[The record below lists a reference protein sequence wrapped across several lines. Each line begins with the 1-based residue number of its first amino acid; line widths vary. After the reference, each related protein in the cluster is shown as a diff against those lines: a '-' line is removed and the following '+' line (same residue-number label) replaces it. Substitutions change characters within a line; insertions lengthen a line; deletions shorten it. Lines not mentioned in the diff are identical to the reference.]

1 MKILFGTG
9 GTPVSSPKRD
19 SITGITTIKKL
30 GLDCMELEFVQG
42 VKMKEEMAEKV
53 KERSKELGIVL
64 TAHAPYFIN
73 LNSKDPKKLK
83 ASMDRIIETAR
94 IGMYCGARSITFHP
108 GFMEKDPPSE
118 VLKRIVKAIK
128 KIKEELNERGIDMDI
143 RPETTGKPS
152 QFGSLSETLEL
163 CAETGLMPCIDFAH
177 LHAREMG
184 RYKNAGEFA
193 GILEKIVKML
203 GKNSL
208 KNMHIH
214 MSGIKYGKKGEI
226 KHLNLKDADLNY
238 EEILKVLID
247 YGVEGVIISESPD
260 LEGDALLMKNTYKKL
275 GGK

>member
-1 MKILFGTG
+1 MKLLFGTG

-19 SITGITTIKKL
+19 SITGITTIRKL

-53 KERSKELGIVL
+53 KEHSKELGIVL

-73 LNSKDPKKLK
+73 LNSKDSKKLK

-94 IGMYCGARSITFHP
+94 IGMLCGAKSITFHP

-128 KIKEELNERGIDMDI
+128 KIEEEMEEKGIVMDI

-163 CAETGLMPCIDFAH
+163 CAETGLLPCIDFAH

-184 RYKNAGEFA
+184 RYKNANEFA
-193 GILEKIVKML
+193 GILEKMVKVL
-203 GKNSL
+203 GKGSL

-214 MSGIKYGKKGEI
+214 ISGIKYGKKGEI
-226 KHLNLKDADLNY
+226 KHLNLKEADLNY

-247 YGVEGVIISESPD
+247 FGVEGVIISESPD
-260 LEGDALLMKNTYKKL
+260 LEGDAILMKNTYKKL